1 MSVVAGAKST
11 ALRSSSFQQ
20 RRIIVVVV
28 APLVPACCS
37 KAPTTIWIVLELGA
51 PAAGIGRGEAGPR
64 CSNQL

>member
-11 ALRSSSFQQ
+11 VLRSSSFQQ

-28 APLVPACCS
+28 PLVPACS
-37 KAPTTIWIVLELGA
+37 KAPTKWIVLELGA
-51 PAAGIGRGEAGPR
+51 PAAEIGRGEAGPR